1 MVRMNRPR
9 ILITNDDGWD
19 APGLAALKAL
29 AAEIG
34 EVCVLAPLE
43 PHSYAGHRV
52 TTDATLILSE
62 AALCPLETAP
72 PAAKTNAAAGIGPRE
87 FTLSGTPA
95 DCVRVALTTV
105 FPDVDWVLAGINR
118 GGNLGADLFTSGTV
132 AAAREAAL
140 LGKPAIA
147 ISQYIRKGL
156 ELDWNRSRALARP
169 VLERIMADWT
179 MEKPGCHR
187 AFWNVNLPHLDP
199 GDSRIPPVIEC
210 DPDNLPLDV
219 RYRRDGCE
227 IHYSGS
233 YPARPRT
240 PGRDVDQCFAGS
252 ITLSRLTL

>member
-1 MVRMNRPR
+1 MNRPR
-9 ILITNDDGWD
+9 ILLTNDDGWD

-34 EVCVLAPLE
+34 EVYVVAPLE
-43 PHSYAGHRV
+43 PHSYASHRV
-52 TTDATLILSE
+52 TTDATLFLSE
-62 AALCPLETAP
+62 TAQCDSG
-72 PAAKTNAAAGIGPRE
+72 TGPRE
-87 FTLSGTPA
+87 FTLTGTPA

-105 FPDVDWVLAGINR
+105 FPEVEWVLAGINR

-156 ELDWNRSRALARP
+156 ELDWNLSRTLARP
-169 VLERIMADWT
+169 IVEKIMAEQI
-179 MEKPGCHR
+179 MAQGACAR
-187 AFWNVNLPHLDP
+187 AFWNINLPHLDP
-199 GDSRIPPVIEC
+199 GESQLPPVIEC

-219 RYRRDGCE
+219 RYRRDGSE

-240 PGRDVDQCFAGS
+240 LGRDVDRCFAGC